1 MTSRVQQK
9 RCKLTYKSCAQAVIK
24 RVVPYIEMEEFH
36 PESVA
41 KVSKA
46 CKSICQWVRAMYVYH
61 NVALQVEPKR
71 QALAAAQAELDETNR
86 ALAAAQ
92 AQLAEVQRSIATLEA
107 AFGEATA
114 KKAGLAQQ
122 VADCEA
128 KLLRADKL
136 IGGLGGEKAR
146 PLACCL
152 RCALRLHLC
161 RSQGLRVR
169 IWNVPVY
176 ACWRTLRRL
185 CVRRRGGRRRW
196 RSSATL

>member
-1 MTSRVQQK
+1 M
-9 RCKLTYKSCAQAVIK
+9 QAVIK

-71 QALAAAQAELDETNR
+71 QALAAAQAELDDTNR

-92 AQLAEVQRSIATLEA
+92 AELAEVQRSIATLEA
-107 AFGEATA
+107 AFGEATE
-114 KKAGLAQQ
+114 KKAGLARQ
-122 VADCEA
+122 VADCES

-146 PLACCL
+146 PLSPPFFAACL
-152 RCALRLHLC
+152 F
-161 RSQGLRVR
+161 
-169 IWNVPVY
+169 
-176 ACWRTLRRL
+176 ACYWSR
-185 CVRRRGGRRRW
+185 
-196 RSSATL
+196 